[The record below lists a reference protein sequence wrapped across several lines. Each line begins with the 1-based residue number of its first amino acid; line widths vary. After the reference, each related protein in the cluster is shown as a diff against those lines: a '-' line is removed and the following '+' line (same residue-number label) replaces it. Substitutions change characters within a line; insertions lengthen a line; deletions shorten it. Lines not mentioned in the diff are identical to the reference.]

1 MPNLV
6 LCAMLATNK
15 AHSSPA
21 LPTMG
26 PCICS
31 VHFENSPIWTGELAQ
46 WLRALIALAE
56 DHGSIPS
63 THSMAAHIVNNSSS
77 SLSKSF

>member
-1 MPNLV
+1 MAQKLKT
-6 LCAMLATNK
+6 LT
-15 AHSSPA
+15 A
-21 LPTMG
+21 L
-26 PCICS
+26 
-31 VHFENSPIWTGELAQ
+31 L
-46 WLRALIALAE
+46 E